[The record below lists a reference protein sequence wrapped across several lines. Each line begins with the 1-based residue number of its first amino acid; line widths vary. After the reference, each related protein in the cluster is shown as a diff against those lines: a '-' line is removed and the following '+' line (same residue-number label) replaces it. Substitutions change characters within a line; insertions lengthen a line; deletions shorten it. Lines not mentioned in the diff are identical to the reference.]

1 MRNKLRLKSK
11 LTRKK
16 KKKKP
21 LLLSKYNK
29 RKDLKICLSIHLITL
44 INKLIPYLWMKSGIM
59 LQQTNINL
67 IDFNFLRFFKKLGY
81 QF

>member
-21 LLLSKYNK
+21 LLLTKYNK
-29 RKDLKICLSIHLITL
+29 GKDLKNCLSIHLITL